1 MPKEKDYT
9 KTVIKQWS
17 GPPYSYKVLVD
28 GKWIKMSGFDKEH
41 INNQLHPKKAK
52 KVLLRKSYILPSKF
66 VGQCWTLLN
75 QTTSLSE
82 VE

>member
-9 KTVIKQWS
+9 KTIIKQWS

-52 KVLLRKSYILPSKF
+52 KVLKNLQ
-66 VGQCWTLLN
+66 G
-75 QTTSLSE
+75 
-82 VE
+82 